1 MTTRLKRK
9 SFRFVVRVWDD
20 EVDRLDAAANERQML
35 SAALGVSILRT
46 VLHDD
51 LVNAV
56 LDDQKRR
63 ARYRNNLPKS
73 LSDGQ

>member
-1 MTTRLKRK
+1 
-9 SFRFVVRVWDD
+9 
-20 EVDRLDAAANERQML
+20 ML